1 MFPSNCEASGSI
13 PGDNMGY
20 VDAMAVEYVSLQ
32 IFKFS
37 FLIKP
42 QLFQTHLSPTLD
54 ISYTEGQ

>member
-1 MFPSNCEASGSI
+1 MFPNNCKASGSI
-13 PGDNMGY
+13 PGNNTGF

-37 FLIKP
+37 FLINP

-54 ISYTEGQ
+54 ISYKQGQ